1 MSKAE
6 KPSVFKSLLDRRK
19 QIEAEPELV
28 EELEETLPIAQVE
41 SDEVKEP
48 PLQPEVEKRGPGR
61 PRGRRSN
68 PDYTQISAYIPLDL
82 LLDIQDELAKE
93 KRRLRKR
100 SSMTVSELAENLLRD
115 WLEHRKSS

>member
-48 PLQPEVEKRGPGR
+48 PPQPEGLCRKYFLVTNEVSRSRSVKR
-61 PRGRRSN
+61 
-68 PDYTQISAYIPLDL
+68 
-82 LLDIQDELAKE
+82 
-93 KRRLRKR
+93 
-100 SSMTVSELAENLLRD
+100 
-115 WLEHRKSS
+115 

>member
-19 QIEAEPELV
+19 QTEAEPELV
-28 EELEETLPIAQVE
+28 EESEETLPIAQVE

-48 PLQPEVEKRGPGR
+48 PPQPEVEKRGPGR

-100 SSMTVSELAENLLRD
+100 SAMTVSELAENLLRD
-115 WLEHRKSS
+115 WLEHQKIS